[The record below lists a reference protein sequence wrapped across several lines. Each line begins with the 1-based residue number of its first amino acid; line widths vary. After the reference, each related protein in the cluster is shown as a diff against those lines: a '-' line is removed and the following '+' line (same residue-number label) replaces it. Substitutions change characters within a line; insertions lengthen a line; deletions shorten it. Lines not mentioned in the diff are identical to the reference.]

1 MIIRRH
7 APTAPVDPA
16 AVSAFKAFAAALA
29 KHDWDGAAARVAED
43 VDVRWRE
50 CGRKQR
56 FGDREGYLVAWQ
68 ERLRSSDNIDF
79 HSIFGDED
87 RVAVEYTRRRLNGLS
102 RLQGTIICDVRDGLI
117 VREFTH
123 EVPD

>member
-1 MIIRRH
+1 MIFRRQ
-7 APTAPVDPA
+7 APAAPVEPE
-16 AVSAFKAFAAALA
+16 AVAVFKAFAAALA
-29 KHDWDGAAARVAED
+29 KHDWNVAAARVADE

-56 FGDREGYLVAWQ
+56 FADRDAYIGAWQ
-68 ERLRSSDNIDF
+68 DRLRGSDTIDF
-79 HSIFGDED
+79 HNIFGDEE
-87 RVAVEYTRRRLNGLS
+87 RVAVEFTRRRLNGLS
-102 RLQGTIICDVRDGLI
+102 RLHGTIICDIRDGMI